1 MPRLGRG
8 ISAHRARGLAPH
20 LDGAGLDLQ
29 RRLEG
34 AGAYPR
40 ADSMGASA
48 SGNASRRA
56 CSSRL
61 VACISAGEGD
71 ISQSFPS
78 VAPRAVAG
86 GG

>member
-20 LDGAGLDLQ
+20 LDGIGLDLQ

-40 ADSMGASA
+40 ADSMGGVGKRECIAQGMQLPA
-48 SGNASRRA
+48 SGLYFCR
-56 CSSRL
+56 
-61 VACISAGEGD
+61 
-71 ISQSFPS
+71 
-78 VAPRAVAG
+78 
-86 GG
+86 

>member
-20 LDGAGLDLQ
+20 FDGTGLDLQ

-34 AGAYPR
+34 AGGIAEGGFY
-40 ADSMGASA
+40 GASA

-61 VACISAGEGD
+61 VAWISAGEGD

-86 GG
+86 G